1 MHPGKIVYE
10 GKTKDGEKLLIRYVQ
25 KGDEEMMANYINTL
39 SKEESF
45 VAFQGETMTVEEER
59 KYLEEQLKKIDKKLT
74 VHLLVFSNDILIGIA
89 GLDMQTRGAMRH
101 VGAFGI
107 SIAKEYRG
115 EGIGK
120 LLMQS
125 VLEEGEK
132 NIPQLRI
139 VELGVFANN
148 PIAMEMY
155 KKFGFVQHGSLPQG
169 VLRKGEYHDHHMMY
183 KVIRRG

>member
-1 MHPGKIVYE
+1 MHQGKIVYE
-10 GKTKDGEKLLIRYVQ
+10 GTTKVGEKLLIRYVQ
-25 KGDEEMMANYINTL
+25 KGDEEIMVNYINTI

-45 VAFQGETMTVEEER
+45 ISFQGETLTVEEER
-59 KYLEEQLKKIDKKLT
+59 EYLEGQLKKIDQKLT
-74 VHLLVFSNDILIGIA
+74 VHLLVFSNDTLIGIS
-89 GLDMQTRGAMRH
+89 GLDMETKAMKH
-101 VGAFGI
+101 VGIFGI

-148 PIAMEMY
+148 PIAFAMY

-169 VLRKGEYHDHHMMY
+169 VLRKGEYHDHHLMH
-183 KVIRRG
+183 KVIRRD